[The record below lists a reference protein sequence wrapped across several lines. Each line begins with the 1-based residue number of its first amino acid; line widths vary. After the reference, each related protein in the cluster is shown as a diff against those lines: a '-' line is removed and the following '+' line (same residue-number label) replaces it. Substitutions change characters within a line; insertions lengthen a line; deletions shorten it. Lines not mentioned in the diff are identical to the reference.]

1 MIVSGTVKVSFKAVL
16 GRTAVFRSING
27 NRHERKIHTKSVKS
41 QKSESFLSRINQG
54 LREQGEVTKSNSHC
68 EKILK
73 NLRKNVG
80 PKLRMNKVT

>member
-1 MIVSGTVKVSFKAVL
+1 MIVSGIVKVSFKAVL

-27 NRHERKIHTKSVKS
+27 NRHERKNHTKSVKS
-41 QKSESFLSRINQG
+41 QKPESFLSRINQG
-54 LREQGEVTKSNSHC
+54 LREQGEITKSNSHC
-68 EKILK
+68 DKFLK